1 MSAPDTAS
9 QGAHETVLEPAAE
22 RHGGLFAPF
31 QYGYVSGPILGALW
45 LVTAAVT
52 VAVVASFASGLPY
65 AVSIWR
71 CLLWGALAGAALAYR
86 PGLASALA
94 VAAVLAV
101 ISMLPFGPLR
111 VGEEVSLGGRALAAA
126 SLGLAAIW
134 PLAVMVQPLPWATAT
149 RHEFEDA
156 VIRFLTGFGYVF
168 FTAIVAIP
176 FYVMVMTSLK
186 NQSELMQNPLDFTLD
201 LSKGWDLFRS
211 YSELIT
217 DFNFG
222 AYLWTSFYI
231 SVLTVLLTLAFSVP
245 GAYAVARLKF
255 KGRAAFS
262 RSILLIYMVPMIVLA
277 LPIYIVFSMTGLR
290 NTIFGI
296 VMIYPVTTIPVALYM
311 LQGYFRGLP
320 AEVEEAGLMDGLSR
334 LAVIWKI
341 TLPLSLPALA
351 SVSLYVFMI
360 AWNEFLLAFMLLD
373 DPSKFTL
380 TRGIASLNSSEIPR
394 QHLMAG
400 AVIATVP
407 IMVLFLGLER
417 FMTKGLTAG
426 SVKG

>member
-1 MSAPDTAS
+1 MV
-9 QGAHETVLEPAAE
+9 VL
-22 RHGGLFAPF
+22 
-31 QYGYVSGPILGALW
+31 
-45 LVTAAVT
+45 AVT
-52 VAVVASFASGLPY
+52 VAVAMSFGTGEGFRPSMLL
-65 AVSIWR
+65 S
-71 CLLWGALAGAALAYR
+71 LLWGAGAGAAMVAFGLGRMVQLTIFIAIVVGLPLGIGPILAG
-86 PGLASALA
+86 PQTSGFAKALG
-94 VAAVLAV
+94 AVLLGVPFV
-101 ISMLPFGPLR
+101 ISLAPILVEVVPGPLN
-111 VGEEVSLGGRALAAA
+111 
-126 SLGLAAIW
+126 
-134 PLAVMVQPLPWATAT
+134 
-149 RHEFEDA
+149 RHEFEGA
-156 VIRFLTGFGYVF
+156 VIRFLTGFGYIF
-168 FTAIVAIP
+168 FTAIVLIP

-186 NQSELMQNPLDFTLD
+186 NQSEMIQNPLDFSID
-201 LSKGWDLFRS
+201 LSKGMDLFRS
-211 YSELIT
+211 YDELFT
-217 DFNFG
+217 QFNFG
-222 AYLWTSFYI
+222 TYLFNSFFI
-231 SVLTVLLTLAFSVP
+231 SVLTVFITLAFAIP
-245 GAYAVARLKF
+245 GAYAVARLRF
-255 KGRAAFS
+255 RGRAAFS

-277 LPIYIVFSMTGLR
+277 LPIYIAFSMTGLR
-290 NTIFGI
+290 NSFWGI

-320 AEVEEAGLMDGLSR
+320 AEIEEAGLMDGLSR

-400 AVIATVP
+400 SVIATVP
-407 IMVLFLGLER
+407 IMALFLGLER

>member
-1 MSAPDTAS
+1 MRKGFIT
-9 QGAHETVLEPAAE
+9 
-22 RHGGLFAPF
+22 
-31 QYGYVSGPILGALW
+31 GPVLGALW
-45 LVTAAVT
+45 LIVMATT
-52 VAVVASFASGLPY
+52 VAVAMSFATGAAFRPQLLL
-65 AVSIWR
+65 
-71 CLLWGALAGAALAYR
+71 CLVWGAAAGLIYVRFPAQHAPARLAI
-86 PGLASALA
+86 SALMA
-94 VAAVLAV
+94 IAMASPVGPVVTGESVSFSAIIVAMITLAAGMHFAMAA
-101 ISMLPFGPLR
+101 ILQDTPFG
-111 VGEEVSLGGRALAAA
+111 AL
-126 SLGLAAIW
+126 
-134 PLAVMVQPLPWATAT
+134 T
-149 RHEFEDA
+149 RHEYEAA
-156 VIRFLTGFGYVF
+156 VIRFLTGFGYIF
-168 FTAIVAIP
+168 FTAIVLIP

-186 NQSELMQNPLDFTLD
+186 SQQALLQNPLDFSIEI
-201 LSKGWDLFRS
+201 SKGTELFRS
-211 YSELIT
+211 YVELFR

-222 AYLWTSFYI
+222 TYLWTSFYV
-231 SVLTVLLTLAFSVP
+231 SVLTVFITLAFSVP
-245 GAYAVARLKF
+245 GAYAVARFRF
-255 KGRAAFS
+255 KGQKAFS

-277 LPIYIVFSMTGLR
+277 LPIYIAFSMTGLR
-290 NTIFGI
+290 NSILGI

-320 AEVEEAGLMDGLSR
+320 TEVEEAGLMDGLSR

-380 TRGIASLNSSEIPR
+380 TRGVAMLNSSEIPR

-400 AVIATVP
+400 AVIATLP

>member
-1 MSAPDTAS
+1 M
-9 QGAHETVLEPAAE
+9 
-22 RHGGLFAPF
+22 GGLRS
-31 QYGYVSGPILGALW
+31 GYVTGVLLGVLW
-45 LVTAAVT
+45 TFVVATT
-52 VAVVASFASGLPY
+52 VAVAWSFATGD
-65 AVSIWR
+65 
-71 CLLWGALAGAALAYR
+71 AYR
-86 PGLASALA
+86 PS
-94 VAAVLAV
+94 V
-101 ISMLPFGPLR
+101 IWS
-111 VGEEVSLGGRALAAA
+111 AAA
-126 SLGLAAIW
+126 GAGLGLAGLRWRRGGSRVAIW
-134 PLAVMVQPLPWATAT
+134 GAMALVVVAGLVAGWSPVAVGDSATAT
-149 RHEFEDA
+149 GRVSALIAAALGSGIGLRVILRDCAPGALSRHHFEGA
-156 VIRFLTGFGYVF
+156 LIRFLTGFGYIF
-168 FTAIVAIP
+168 FTAIVLIP

-186 NQSELMQNPLDFTLD
+186 SQQALLQNPLDFSLD
-201 LSKGWDLFRS
+201 LSRGWNLLRS
-211 YSELIT
+211 YRELLT
-217 DFNFG
+217 DYNFG
-222 AYLWTSFYI
+222 RYLWTSFWV
-231 SVLTVLLTLAFSVP
+231 SVATVAITLAFSIP
-245 GAYAVARLKF
+245 GAYAVARLRF
-255 KGRAAFS
+255 RGRALFS

-277 LPIYIVFSMTGLR
+277 LPIYIGFSMVGLR
-290 NTIFGI
+290 NSLFGI
-296 VMIYPVTTIPVALYM
+296 VLIYPVTTIPVALYM

-320 AEVEEAGLMDGLSR
+320 SEVEEAGLMDGLSR

-407 IMVLFLGLER
+407 IMALFLGLER

>member
-1 MSAPDTAS
+1 MNA
-9 QGAHETVLEPAAE
+9 L
-22 RHGGLFAPF
+22 RI
-31 QYGYVSGPILGALW
+31 GYVAGPLIGALW
-45 LVTAAVT
+45 TFVMAVVVCIIVSFATGEGLRPILWSSLIFGAWLGFVWLPDGERPRATRILWSAGLAVFPALAFLFIGPAIAGAEETSTLTLSIAWLIFAVTAAWPLEVM
-52 VAVVASFASGLPY
+52 L
-65 AVSIWR
+65 
-71 CLLWGALAGAALAYR
+71 R
-86 PGLASALA
+86 P
-94 VAAVLAV
+94 
-101 ISMLPFGPLR
+101 LPFGK
-111 VGEEVSLGGRALAAA
+111 AD
-126 SLGLAAIW
+126 
-134 PLAVMVQPLPWATAT
+134 
-149 RHEFEDA
+149 RHEFEA
-156 VIRFLTGFGYVF
+156 SVIRFLTGFGYIF

-186 NQSELMQNPLDFTLD
+186 NQSELIQNPLDFTVD
-201 LSKGWDLFRS
+201 LSKGWGLFRS
-211 YSELIT
+211 YQELFT

-222 AYLWTSFYI
+222 TYMWTSFFV
-231 SVLTVLLTLAFSVP
+231 SVLTVLLTLLFSVP
-245 GAYAVARLKF
+245 GAYAVARLRF
-255 KGRAAFS
+255 RGRAAFS

-277 LPIYIVFSMTGLR
+277 LPIYIAFSMTGLR
-290 NTIFGI
+290 NTITGI
-296 VMIYPVTTIPVALYM
+296 VLIYPVTTIPVALYM

-320 AEVEEAGLMDGLSR
+320 AEIEEAGLMDGLNR

-373 DPSKFTL
+373 DPSIFTL
-380 TRGIASLNSSEIPR
+380 TRGIASLNSSEVPR

>member
-1 MSAPDTAS
+1 MIRRGYLT
-9 QGAHETVLEPAAE
+9 GTV
-22 RHGGLFAPF
+22 
-31 QYGYVSGPILGALW
+31 IGALW
-45 LVTAAVT
+45 MVVVSVT
-52 VAVVASFASGLPY
+52 VAVCMSFGTGDPFRPGILLS
-65 AVSIWR
+65 
-71 CLLWGALAGAALAYR
+71 LLWGALAGGAFVFVGRNKLVQLGVAVVIAVVVLVGIGPMLTGMQAGITARVFGATALGIAIATS
-86 PGLASALA
+86 LAPILNE
-94 VAAVLAV
+94 VV
-101 ISMLPFGPLR
+101 PGPLN
-111 VGEEVSLGGRALAAA
+111 
-126 SLGLAAIW
+126 
-134 PLAVMVQPLPWATAT
+134 
-149 RHEFEDA
+149 RHEFEGA
-156 VIRFLTGFGYVF
+156 VIRFLTGFGYIF
-168 FTAIVAIP
+168 FTAIVLIP

-186 NQSELMQNPLDFTLD
+186 NQAELMQNPLDFSID
-201 LSKGWDLFRS
+201 LSQGAALFRS
-211 YSELIT
+211 YDELFT
-217 DFNFG
+217 QFNFG
-222 AYLWTSFYI
+222 TYMFNSFFI
-231 SVLTVLLTLAFSVP
+231 SVLTVFITLAFAIP
-245 GAYAVARLKF
+245 GAYAVARLRF
-255 KGRAAFS
+255 RGQAAFS

-277 LPIYIVFSMTGLR
+277 LPIYIAFSMTGLR
-290 NTIFGI
+290 NSFWGI

-400 AVIATVP
+400 SVIATVP
-407 IMVLFLGLER
+407 IMALFLGLER

>member
-1 MSAPDTAS
+1 MKRLYHGHITA
-9 QGAHETVLEPAAE
+9 AL
-22 RHGGLFAPF
+22 
-31 QYGYVSGPILGALW
+31 IGALW
-45 LVTAAVT
+45 TLTAAVT
-52 VAVVASFASGLPY
+52 VAVAMSFVTGDAFRPAGL
-65 AVSIWR
+65 VS
-71 CLLWGALAGAALAYR
+71 LVLGALAGIAALYGR
-86 PGLASALA
+86 
-94 VAAVLAV
+94 
-101 ISMLPFGPLR
+101 LP
-111 VGEEVSLGGRALAAA
+111 LAAA
-126 SLGLAAIW
+126 SLVVAALGPVGIGPVLSQGAGTVAQAVAVLALAAAIA
-134 PLAVMVQPLPWATAT
+134 LGLGGMLRGLGTGALT

-168 FTAIVAIP
+168 FTAIVFIP

-186 NQSELMQNPLDFTLD
+186 NQQQLVQNPLDFSLD
-201 LSKGWDLFRS
+201 LSQGWHLFDS
-211 YSELIT
+211 YVELLT
-217 DFNFG
+217 RFNFG
-222 AYLWTSFYI
+222 SYLWTSFYI
-231 SVLTVLLTLAFSVP
+231 SVLTVLLTLAFSIP
-245 GAYAVARLKF
+245 GAYAVARLRF
-255 KGRAAFS
+255 RGAAVFS

-277 LPIYIVFSMTGLR
+277 LPIYIGYSMLGLR
-290 NTIFGI
+290 NSILGI
-296 VMIYPVTTIPVALYM
+296 VLIYPVTTIPVALYM

-334 LAVIWKI
+334 LQVIWKI

-417 FMTKGLTAG
+417 FMTRGLTAG

>member
-1 MSAPDTAS
+1 MSR
-9 QGAHETVLEPAAE
+9 L
-22 RHGGLFAPF
+22 RF
-31 QYGYVSGPILGALW
+31 GYVAGPMIGAVW
-45 LVTAAVT
+45 TFIM
-52 VAVVASFASGLPY
+52 AVVVCIVMSFATGAGLRP
-65 AVSIWR
+65 
-71 CLLWGALAGAALAYR
+71 LLLPSLIFGAWLGFVWLPDGGRSRGSRIAWSAALALIPAVTFLVYA
-86 PGLASALA
+86 PAIASAEGTSVVTLASTWLIFALA
-94 VAAVLAV
+94 SVWPLEA
-101 ISMLPFGPLR
+101 MLRRLPY
-111 VGEEVSLGGRALAAA
+111 GRA
-126 SLGLAAIW
+126 S
-134 PLAVMVQPLPWATAT
+134 

-156 VIRFLTGFGYVF
+156 VIRFLTGFGYIF

-186 NQSELMQNPLDFTLD
+186 NQSELIQNPLDFSID
-201 LSKGWDLFRS
+201 LSEGLGLLRS
-211 YSELIT
+211 YQELFT
-217 DFNFG
+217 NFDFG
-222 AYLWTSFYI
+222 SYLWTSFYV
-231 SVLTVLLTLAFSVP
+231 SVLTVLLTLAFSIP
-245 GAYAVARLKF
+245 GAYAVARLRF
-255 KGRAAFS
+255 RGRTAFS

-277 LPIYIVFSMTGLR
+277 LPIYIAFSMTGLR
-290 NTIFGI
+290 NTIVGI
-296 VMIYPVTTIPVALYM
+296 VLIYPVTTIPVALYM

-320 AEVEEAGLMDGLSR
+320 AEIEEAGLMDGLSR

>member
-1 MSAPDTAS
+1 MK
-9 QGAHETVLEPAAE
+9 
-22 RHGGLFAPF
+22 PF
-31 QYGYVSGPILGALW
+31 WYGYVAGPIIGALW
-45 LVTAAVT
+45 TFT
-52 VAVVASFASGLPY
+52 MSVVACIMVSFATGEGLAPSLIGSLVFGAWLGFVWLPDGERTRNQRITWSVGLALAPALVFVFLKPAIVGAEGTSFSTIVIAWVIF
-65 AVSIWR
+65 AVS
-71 CLLWGALAGAALAYR
+71 
-86 PGLASALA
+86 A
-94 VAAVLAV
+94 VWPLQK
-101 ISMLPFGPLR
+101 ILDDLPFGP
-111 VGEEVSLGGRALAAA
+111 
-126 SLGLAAIW
+126 
-134 PLAVMVQPLPWATAT
+134 TT
-149 RHEFEDA
+149 RHEFEA
-156 VIRFLTGFGYVF
+156 SAIRFLTGFGYIF
-168 FTAIVAIP
+168 FTGIVAIP

-186 NQSELMQNPLDFTLD
+186 NQAELLQNPLDFTID
-201 LSKGWDLFRS
+201 ISKGLDLFRS
-211 YSELIT
+211 YNELFT
-217 DFNFG
+217 EFSFG
-222 AYLWTSFYI
+222 SYLWTSFYI
-231 SVLTVLLTLAFSVP
+231 SVITVLLTLAFSIP
-245 GAYAVARLKF
+245 GAYAVARLRF

-277 LPIYIVFSMTGLR
+277 LPIYIAFSMVGLR
-290 NTIFGI
+290 NSVFGI
-296 VMIYPVTTIPVALYM
+296 VLIYPVTTIPVALYM

-320 AEVEEAGLMDGLSR
+320 AEIEEAGLMDGLGR

-407 IMVLFLGLER
+407 IMVIFLGLER

>member
-1 MSAPDTAS
+1 MSA
-9 QGAHETVLEPAAE
+9 L
-22 RHGGLFAPF
+22 RF
-31 QYGYVSGPILGALW
+31 GYLTGPILGALW
-45 LVTAAVT
+45 TFVIATT
-52 VAVVASFASGLPY
+52 VAVAMSFLTGAGFRPSM
-65 AVSIWR
+65 
-71 CLLWGALAGAALAYR
+71 LWSLVWGAALGYACL
-86 PGLASALA
+86 PGPWVKPVIGALMLALVSL
-94 VAAVLAV
+94 VG
-101 ISMLPFGPLR
+101 FGPIV
-111 VGEEVSLGGRALAAA
+111 VGEGAGIFSRLLGVLLCAGFSAY
-126 SLGLAAIW
+126 GLVRMMHDAPVGA
-134 PLAVMVQPLPWATAT
+134 MT
-149 RHEFEDA
+149 RHEFEA
-156 VIRFLTGFGYVF
+156 SVIRFLTGFGYIF
-168 FTAIVAIP
+168 FTAIVVIP

-186 NQSELMQNPLDFTLD
+186 NQSELIQNPLDFSLD
-201 LSKGWDLFRS
+201 LSQGWGLFRS
-211 YSELIT
+211 YSELFT

-222 AYLWTSFYI
+222 TYLWVSFFV
-231 SVLTVLLTLAFSVP
+231 SVLTVLITLAFAIP
-245 GAYAVARLKF
+245 GAYAVARLRFRGQK
-255 KGRAAFS
+255 AFS

-277 LPIYIVFSMTGLR
+277 LPIYIAYSMTGLR
-290 NTIFGI
+290 NSLLGL

-320 AEVEEAGLMDGLSR
+320 AEIEEAGLMDGLGR
-334 LAVIWKI
+334 LQVIWKI

-400 AVIATVP
+400 SVIATVP
-407 IMVLFLGLER
+407 IMAIFLGLER

>member
-1 MSAPDTAS
+1 M
-9 QGAHETVLEPAAE
+9 GAL
-22 RHGGLFAPF
+22 RI
-31 QYGYVSGPILGALW
+31 GYVAGPLIGALW
-45 LVTAAVT
+45 C
-52 VAVVASFASGLPY
+52 VVMAILACVVFSFASGEGLRPIILTALIMGAWLGFVWLPDGGRSRMTRI
-65 AVSIWR
+65 AWSAALIVFP
-71 CLLWGALAGAALAYR
+71 ALAFLWIGPALVGAPDTSL
-86 PGLASALA
+86 STI
-94 VAAVLAV
+94 VLAWV
-101 ISMLPFGPLR
+101 FFGVATAWPLEIMLRPLPFG
-111 VGEEVSLGGRALAAA
+111 V
-126 SLGLAAIW
+126 
-134 PLAVMVQPLPWATAT
+134 AT

-156 VIRFLTGFGYVF
+156 VIRFLTSFGYVF

-186 NQSELMQNPLDFTLD
+186 NQSELLQNPLDFSID
-201 LSKGWDLFRS
+201 LSKGWGLFRS
-211 YSELIT
+211 YSELFV

-222 AYLWTSFYI
+222 SYLLTSFYI
-231 SVLTVLLTLAFSVP
+231 SVITVGLTLLFSVP
-245 GAYAVARLKF
+245 GAYAVARLRF
-255 KGRAAFS
+255 KGRQAFS

-296 VMIYPVTTIPVALYM
+296 VLIYPVTTIPVALYM

-320 AEVEEAGLMDGLSR
+320 AEVEEAGLMDGLNR
-334 LAVIWKI
+334 LQVIWKI
-341 TLPLSLPALA
+341 TLPLALPALA

-380 TRGIASLNSSEIPR
+380 TRGIASLDSSEIPR

-407 IMVLFLGLER
+407 IMALFLGLER